1 MARSTVLARAD
12 DQKGTARTHILVLDS
27 GEEAMTTIAC
37 FADEQGVHAASFTA
51 IGAFESALV
60 AYFDAEQRR
69 YIDIPVDEQVEVL
82 TLAGDIARSASGRPL
97 VHAHAVLGRRDG
109 STRGGHLKRA
119 LVRPTLEVVLI
130 QTPAQLVRRY
140 DEPSGLALIDLDT
153 VVSGID

>member
-1 MARSTVLARAD
+1 
-12 DQKGTARTHILVLDS
+12 
-27 GEEAMTTIAC
+27 MTTIAC

-119 LVRPTLEVVLI
+119 LVRPTLDRLI
-130 QTPAQLVRRY
+130 QTPAQLVGDA
-140 DEPSGLALIDLDT
+140 DESSCLALIDLDA
-153 VVSGID
+153 VVLRYR